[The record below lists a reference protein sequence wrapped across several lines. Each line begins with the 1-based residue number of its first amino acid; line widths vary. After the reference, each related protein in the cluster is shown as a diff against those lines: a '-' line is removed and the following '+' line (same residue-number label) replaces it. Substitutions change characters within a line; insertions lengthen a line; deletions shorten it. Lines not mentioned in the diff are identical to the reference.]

1 MSSNSSRFDALK
13 RKVYLDLLGLQEV
26 CVNAVNKLRKS
37 KQQSQCMSGTTTLI
51 TGGNAGIGRATA
63 EELVRRGSDV
73 VIACRNLVTAEET
86 ALALRQLDPYFDTL
100 GTIEIAHVDL
110 ASLNS
115 VRSLVSTLSSRK
127 KPFNCIIA
135 SAGLMTPPVRLETE
149 DGFENQFQV
158 NYLSHFLLIHELLK
172 ISKHE
177 YKRTGQKPP
186 RCVFL
191 SSMTH
196 FGATLEKDLDN
207 NLQGKISYNP
217 FTCYA
222 NSKLCQLLAAK
233 EFNRRM
239 NDNSGEFP
247 AGGAA
252 VACHPGIVNTALARQ
267 YFKDQVP
274 KVLLPIAS
282 PILDNLLFP
291 VFLKT
296 PKGAAECVLFAA
308 TAPADEVGGEYVQEC
323 AVARSSGASNDVALT
338 SRLWKKSKELAGL
351 EE

>member
-1 MSSNSSRFDALK
+1 
-13 RKVYLDLLGLQEV
+13 
-26 CVNAVNKLRKS
+26 
-37 KQQSQCMSGTTTLI
+37 MSGTTTLI

-73 VIACRNLVTAEET
+73 VIACRNQVTAEET

-100 GTIEIAHVDL
+100 GTIEVADVDL
-110 ASLNS
+110 ASLKS
-115 VRSLVSTLSSRK
+115 VRSLISTLSSRK
-127 KPFNCIIA
+127 KPFDCIIA
-135 SAGLMTPPVRLETE
+135 SAGVMTPPVRIETE
-149 DGFENQFQV
+149 DGFEKQFQV
-158 NYLSHFLLIHELLK
+158 NYLSQFLLIHDLLK
-172 ISKHE
+172 NLMHKYE
-177 YKRTGQKPP
+177 RTGQKPP

-196 FGATLEKDLDN
+196 VGAALEKDLDN
-207 NLQGKISYNP
+207 DLQGKISYNP

-222 NSKLCQLLAAK
+222 NSKLCQLLVAK
-233 EFNRRM
+233 EFDRRM

-247 AGGAA
+247 AGAA

-274 KVLLPIAS
+274 KVLLPLAS
-282 PILDNLLFP
+282 PFLDKLFFP

-296 PKGAAECVLFAA
+296 PKAAAESVLFAA
-308 TAPADEVGGEYVQEC
+308 TAPADEVGGKYVQEC
-323 AVARSSGASNDVALT
+323 AVARSSEASNDVVLA

-351 EE
+351 E